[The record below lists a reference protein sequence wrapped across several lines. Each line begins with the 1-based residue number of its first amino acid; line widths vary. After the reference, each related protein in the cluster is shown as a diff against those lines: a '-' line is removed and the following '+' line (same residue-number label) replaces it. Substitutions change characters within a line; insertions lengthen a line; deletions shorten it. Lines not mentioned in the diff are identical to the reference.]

1 MHVQPFNIPNLRI
14 EQRKTSSAEDMARK
28 NSTGMYFLAVSV
40 AVAVAVAVVRVALAK
55 SFSCIFES

>member
-28 NSTGMYFLAVSV
+28 NSTGTYFVAVVV
-40 AVAVAVAVVRVALAK
+40 AVAVAL
-55 SFSCIFES
+55 

>member
-28 NSTGMYFLAVSV
+28 NSTGAYFV
-40 AVAVAVAVVRVALAK
+40 AVAVALVALVT
-55 SFSCIFES
+55 SFSCIF